1 MIGFRLF
8 TEESLKLFIRYI
20 ISFVCFFRYLQ
31 FNSLFKT
38 VVTVAF
44 VLFLREGP
52 GALHHGNEPLIIA
65 GAGLP
70 HDRSTNTCRSNRRC
84 TASSRRGPSTRTG
97 TSWLYSW
104 TWTWSWWRRGRRE
117 SVLFSEKLG
126 LNHRPIIRWQGKVMY
141 WMSLCATLNV
151 HST

>member
-70 HDRSTNTCRSNRRC
+70 HDPPTHVAQTGAALRRPEEGHLPEQELPGF
-84 TASSRRGPSTRTG
+84 TPGPGPGADEEEEEES
-97 TSWLYSW
+97 LY
-104 TWTWSWWRRGRRE
+104 
-117 SVLFSEKLG
+117 
-126 LNHRPIIRWQGKVMY
+126 Y
-141 WMSLCATLNV
+141 SLRNWD
-151 HST
+151 